1 MQRWIAVGI
10 ALALA
15 GGCGKKDDAKAKAHP
30 EAEKQEK
37 SLKQRGSELAA
48 VVEAQKQEAL
58 DQLKGIAADGEKYW
72 NDREEHARAAVEAVR
87 PYADRAGTSVSSMIV
102 AGEQVVDK
110 VGQIAREVAP
120 KVGAGLGIQII
131 YEKIGDAGAQAAL
144 DRAIGKMPRVEVIDG
159 LTVGFS
165 PQSKRQYLVVWR
177 QGDALVGFVYTSLL
191 DRIIDEVVAQAPR
204 LVKLVRAAAS

>member
-15 GGCGKKDDAKAKAHP
+15 GGCGKKDDAKPEAKA
-30 EAEKQEK
+30 EAKESP
-37 SLKQRGSELAA
+37 SLKERGSELAA
-48 VVEAQKQEAL
+48 VAEAQKQKAIEH
-58 DQLKGIAADGEKYW
+58 LKGIAADGEKYW
-72 NDREEHARAAVEAVR
+72 DHREEHARAAIEAVR
-87 PYADRAGTSVSSMIV
+87 PYADRAGTSVSSIIV
-102 AGEQVVDK
+102 DGKQVVDK
-110 VGQIAREVAP
+110 VGEIAREVGP
-120 KVGAGLGIQII
+120 KIGAGLGIQII

-159 LTVGFS
+159 LTVGFT

-177 QGDALVGFVYTSLL
+177 QGDALVGFVYTSLV

-204 LVKLVRAAAS
+204 LVKLVRDAAS